1 MCIRHKL
8 VSIQVDFRVAICKFA
23 VLVFSIEVMGE
34 KDYEVT
40 YKILILGDSGV
51 GKTCLI
57 FRFIE
62 DIFSDSYIS
71 TIGIDCRSRTVDVDG
86 KKVRLQIWD
95 TAGQERFRTLTSAYF
110 RGAMGIILVYDI
122 TTEDSFKHI
131 SQWLQNIQDN
141 ASPAVC
147 KILVGN
153 KLDCEDE
160 RIIGTIRGKSI
171 SENAELEFFETSART
186 GEGVTEAFMAVARQ
200 IKESHERKGAML
212 SDEDTLTPIDGSE
225 GSPQT
230 QSACC
235 R

>member
-1 MCIRHKL
+1 
-8 VSIQVDFRVAICKFA
+8 
-23 VLVFSIEVMGE
+23 MGD

-71 TIGIDCRSRTVDVDG
+71 TIGIDCRSRIVNLDG

-131 SQWLQNIQDN
+131 AQWLQNIQDN
-141 ASPAVC
+141 ASPDVC
-147 KILVGN
+147 KVLVGN

-160 RIIGTIRGKSI
+160 RVIDTERGNSI

-200 IKESHERKGAML
+200 IKEYMDRKSASL
-212 SDEDTLTPIDGSE
+212 LEEDSLTPVIGLE
-225 GSPQT
+225 GSPE
-230 QSACC
+230 SHHSCC
-235 R
+235 SS

>member
-131 SQWLQNIQDN
+131 SQWLQNIQD
-141 ASPAVC
+141 
-147 KILVGN
+147 
-153 KLDCEDE
+153 
-160 RIIGTIRGKSI
+160 I

>member
-1 MCIRHKL
+1 
-8 VSIQVDFRVAICKFA
+8 
-23 VLVFSIEVMGE
+23 MGD
-34 KDYEVT
+34 KDYELT

-71 TIGIDCRSRTVDVDG
+71 TIGIDCRSRTVDLDG
-86 KKVRLQIWD
+86 KRVRLQIWD

-110 RGAMGIILVYDI
+110 RGAMGIVLVYDI
-122 TTEDSFKHI
+122 TTEDSFKNI
-131 SQWLQNIQDN
+131 TQWLQNIDEN
-141 ASPAVC
+141 ASRNVC

-160 RIIGTIRGKSI
+160 REIAKFRGLSM

-186 GEGVTEAFMAVARQ
+186 GEGVSEAFMAVARQ
-200 IKESHERKGAML
+200 IKEFQDRKGARSL
-212 SDEDTLTPIDGSE
+212 DEDTTIPLNPSH
-225 GSPQT
+225 GSPQM